1 MESSK
6 KEQMI
11 KAITQADATFKVI
24 GKRFGYGTAGFR
36 TLGETL
42 DRVCFRA
49 GILAGIRA
57 KLHGGLAGVMVTASH
72 NPKQDN
78 GLKIFEKDGS
88 MLEPAWEKLAE
99 GLVNSE
105 DLESFL
111 IDLSE
116 GKLNSNYPG
125 VELEG
130 DFFSESDSKV

>member
-1 MESSK
+1 MLLSKVSELKVSSD
-6 KEQMI
+6 EDLVI
-11 KAITQADATFKVI
+11 GLI

-88 MLEPAWEKLAE
+88 MLEPAWENLAE

-111 IDLSE
+111 RDLSE
-116 GKLNSNYPG
+116 GKLTSNYPG